1 MALGAE
7 MNRAALE
14 PRASTERLTSPASAL
29 AASASIELGRIDVP
43 ELADARALLGPGRRV
58 HVSHLPRQTWEQTF
72 ELAAQ
77 VARAGFDPVPHVP
90 VRLIGS
96 GLELDM
102 VLRSLRDAGARELLL
117 ISGDY
122 PQARGPFSEVRAVL
136 ERGRLQALGFAR
148 VSFAGHPEGHPAVP
162 ADEIRRAQIAK
173 ARLAAEQGLEVT
185 LVTQFF
191 FETEPFIEWAR
202 DLRFAGVAARLVAG
216 LPGPAG
222 VTQLLKLARHC
233 GVGPSMRALTSRPG
247 NLLRLMTEHRPDA
260 LLNGLADAKRGE
272 PALFDGIHLFSFGGL
287 RRTAAWLDEM
297 ARDHSAQV

>member
-14 PRASTERLTSPASAL
+14 SSAGSDGLPSPVAAL
-29 AASASIELGRIDVP
+29 AASASIELGRIDLP

-72 ELAAQ
+72 ELAAR

-90 VRLIGS
+90 VRLIG
-96 GLELDM
+96 GEPELDT
-102 VLRSLRDAGARELLL
+102 VLRALRDAGARELLL

-122 PQARGPFSEVRAVL
+122 LQTRGPFSEVRSVL
-136 ERGRLQALGFAR
+136 EKGVLRALGFAR

-162 ADEIRRAQIAK
+162 AAEIRRAQIAK

-191 FETEPFIEWAR
+191 FEAEPFIEWAR
-202 DLRFAGVAARLVAG
+202 DLRLAGVTARLVAG

-222 VTQLLKLARHC
+222 VAKLLKLARHC
-233 GVGPSMRALTSRPG
+233 GVGPSLRALTSRPG

-260 LLNGLADAKRGE
+260 LLNGLADAKRRE
-272 PALFDGIHLFSFGGL
+272 PSLFDGIHLFSFGGL